1 MVEFRN
7 LQGFREASADKS
19 NKGSGIWVTLT
30 LAAFIVVF
38 AVAAG
43 VGLARYGSSLPMVG
57 WFFGEG
63 QPRTTTSPVVI
74 EGVQKLDRLATV
86 RSTQSVV
93 VTKETGGSELRRFL
107 TGEKVLLVAVGD
119 VEAGVDLSG
128 IGEGDVRVEE
138 DSVEMRLP
146 EPEIFSVSLDEEK
159 TRLYDRD
166 QGLLRLRPDD
176 TLVEEARGDAQG
188 ELLAAARQN
197 DILQTAEQNAEDSIR
212 AFVTTLG
219 FEKVRF
225 V

>member
-1 MVEFRN
+1 M
-7 LQGFREASADKS
+7 GGSK
-19 NKGSGIWVTLT
+19 KGGVWTT
-30 LAAFIVVF
+30 LALAALIVLL

-57 WFFGEG
+57 WLFGEG
-63 QPRTTTSPVVI
+63 QPRTTTSPVVV

-107 TGEKVLLVAVGD
+107 TGEEVLLVAVGE
-119 VEAGVDLSG
+119 VEAGVDLSS

-138 DSVEMRLP
+138 DSVDIRLP
-146 EPEIFSVSLDEEK
+146 DPEVFSVSLDEER

-166 QGLLRLRPDD
+166 QGLLILRPDD
-176 TLVEEARGDAQG
+176 SLVEEARQEAQN

-197 DILQTAEQNAEDSIR
+197 DILQAAEQNAEESIQ

-219 FEKVRF
+219 FEEVRF

>member
-1 MVEFRN
+1 M
-7 LQGFREASADKS
+7 DKS
-19 NKGSGIWVTLT
+19 KKGGGIWTT
-30 LAAFIVVF
+30 LALAALIVVL

-43 VGLARYGSSLPMVG
+43 VGLDRYGSSLPMVG
-57 WFFGEG
+57 WLFGEG
-63 QPRTTTSPVVI
+63 QPRTTTSPVVV

-93 VTKETGGSELRRFL
+93 VTKETGGSALRRSL
-107 TGEKVLLVAVGD
+107 TGEKVLLIAVGN
-119 VEAGVDLSG
+119 VEAGVDLSS
-128 IGEGDVRVEE
+128 IGEGDVQVQGN
-138 DSVEMRLP
+138 SVEIRLP
-146 EPEIFSVSLDEEK
+146 KPEIFSVNLDEEK

-176 TLVEEARGDAQG
+176 TLVEEARQDAQD